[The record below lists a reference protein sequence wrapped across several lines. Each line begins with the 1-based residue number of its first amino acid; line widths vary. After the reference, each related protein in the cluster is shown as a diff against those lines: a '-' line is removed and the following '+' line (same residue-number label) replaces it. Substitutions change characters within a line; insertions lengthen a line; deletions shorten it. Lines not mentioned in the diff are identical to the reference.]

1 MRAAD
6 HPAVRIGAAAMI
18 AAIVPGELIAS
29 VANAALTDC

>member
-6 HPAVRIGAAAMI
+6 HPAVRIGAGAMI
-18 AAIVPGELIAS
+18 AAIVPGELIAG